1 LNYIVFFYNN
11 CKNPKMYSN
20 TRYNLRQNNY
30 KEILKLKITNEISKN
45 AAQMEYSINKKKNF
59 IRVRKIY
66 KLLNDNID
74 LFYIH
79 RNLLDI
85 AYNRITILSD
95 DIDDLMNNKPFWMQ
109 RIGYSALL
117 QFDIFKRKY
126 RNYWKTISITL
137 HSKVCPDMAREIMQ
151 YI

>member
-1 LNYIVFFYNN
+1 
-11 CKNPKMYSN
+11 MYSN

-30 KEILKLKITNEISKN
+30 KENLKLKITNEISKN
-45 AAQMEYSINKKKNF
+45 ITQIEYSTNKKKNI

-66 KLLNDNID
+66 KLMNDNID

-79 RNLLDI
+79 RNVLDI
-85 AYNRITILSD
+85 AYNRITILSR
-95 DIDDLMNNKPFWMQ
+95 DIDELMNNKPFWMQ

-117 QFDIFKRKY
+117 QFDIFRRKY